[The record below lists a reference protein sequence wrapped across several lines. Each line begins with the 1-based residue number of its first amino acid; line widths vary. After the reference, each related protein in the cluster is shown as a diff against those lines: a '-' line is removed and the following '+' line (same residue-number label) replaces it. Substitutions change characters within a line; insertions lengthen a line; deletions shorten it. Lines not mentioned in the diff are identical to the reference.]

1 MWKNQVLVWEDTE
14 HAWNSFG
21 ESASIE
27 IENDDDLYAKGLV
40 TWKKTTLGDFIKNLV
55 AFAGTTEEFI
65 KDQNILTGFA
75 VAIAAAALFPFNI
88 SIIKDDTD
96 ANQFIS
102 LLHREKDNQ
111 YILKSELIN
120 SNFGDLK
127 SINVLISNLIDDHV
141 LLDLEDRYI
150 VNGKVLNGA
159 HLLN

>member
-1 MWKNQVLVWEDTE
+1 MWKNQVLVWENTE
-14 HAWNSFG
+14 HAWNNFG
-21 ESASIE
+21 ENTILE
-27 IENDDDLYAKGLV
+27 IDNEDDLYAKGLV

-55 AFAGTTEEFI
+55 AFAGITEEFI
-65 KDQNILTGFA
+65 KDQNLLTGFA
-75 VAIAAAALFPFNI
+75 VAIAAAALFPFNL
-88 SIIKDDTD
+88 SIIKDDND

-111 YILKSELIN
+111 YILKSEFKN

-127 SINVLISNLIDDHV
+127 SINTLISNLIADNV